1 MMSDGALPWLII
13 VEELDKSRWK
23 DQSLIMV
30 QSVQARPSWMDPIV
44 TFLRNGDLLEDKAEA
59 VKT

>member
-1 MMSDGALPWLII
+1 
-13 VEELDKSRWK
+13 
-23 DQSLIMV
+23 MV

-44 TFLRNGDLLEDKAEA
+44 AFLRNGDLLEDKAEA